1 MILSQQVAQQSWRHG
16 VRGVRRCSVLQQRT
30 NAKHSQVRPKDA
42 HQERWGHYYKRQ
54 LPWHLALPL
63 GREIGHRPR
72 CGWERPLGDL
82 CHRSQQRTTGG
93 QPGGES
99 SAARKIMRCGIW
111 TQEQITPKS
120 HLTSQAKGRMS
131 HENELLLRSHKWDTE
146 PRKKS
151 SIKIILKG

>member
-30 NAKHSQVRPKDA
+30 NTKHSQVRPKDA

-93 QPGGES
+93 QPGGR
-99 SAARKIMRCGIW
+99 AALHGRLWDVDYERRSRLHQNLIW
-111 TQEQITPKS
+111 LVRQ
-120 HLTSQAKGRMS
+120 KGRMS
-131 HENELLLRSHKWDTE
+131 HENELLLRSHKWETE
-146 PRKKS
+146 MLLATKKE
-151 SIKIILKG
+151 